1 MQSYHIILYHI
12 CIIVY
17 VILYI
22 ISSPPTLPPT
32 WGQECKSRP
41 GQWPRLGTEPADT
54 RIHLHQR
61 MLSTERKKKK
71 RKKLKRRRKN
81 PSKQQ
86 YGNMAKFAWKIERWW
101 SKDRCITPADTRHW
115 WNFEKKYFVL
125 RRWKRNY
132 WGCVPRGGLVAVFLT
147 NRIFSVNRAQCAL
160 STVWVPSN
168 TSNTCK

>member
-1 MQSYHIILYHI
+1 M
-12 CIIVY
+12 
-17 VILYI
+17 
-22 ISSPPTLPPT
+22 PPT

-101 SKDRCITPADTRHW
+101 SKDRCITPADTRQLW
-115 WNFEKKYFVL
+115 KKVFCSEEAEKKLLRLCPKRRAGRCLFNQSHFQGNSVNTVHNVL
-125 RRWKRNY
+125 FPQFEFPLPTLANNCQKH
-132 WGCVPRGGLVAVFLT
+132 FLT
-147 NRIFSVNRAQCAL
+147 NRIFKGRVL
-160 STVWVPSN
+160 TVDV
-168 TSNTCK
+168 